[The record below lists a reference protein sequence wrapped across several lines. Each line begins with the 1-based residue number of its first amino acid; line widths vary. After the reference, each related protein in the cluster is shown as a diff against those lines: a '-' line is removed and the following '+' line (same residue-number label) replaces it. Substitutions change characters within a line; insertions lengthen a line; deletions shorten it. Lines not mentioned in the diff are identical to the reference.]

1 MAGNKFNTWQW
12 SERTIMSNAVK
23 ETLKSFLRG
32 LYFALL
38 GFIGTF
44 ITSLAT
50 NADLQNT
57 VIHIA
62 DDVYLPVGVLIVG
75 GLTALAKLIDRYVH
89 TNENINLNG
98 ITPTDLLER

>member
-1 MAGNKFNTWQW
+1 MDAWYKAPK
-12 SERTIMSNAVK
+12 ERTIMSNAVK

-38 GFIGTF
+38 GFVGTF

-50 NADLQNT
+50 NADLQNSVVHVAGET
-57 VIHIA
+57 
-62 DDVYLPVGVLIVG
+62 YLPVGVLIVG